1 MKKLSRAEQ
10 GQVTAEY
17 AVGGVAA
24 VTVAGAILG
33 GPGSVMGR
41 WVLDLVT
48 DLVARAF
55 TTTLPD
61 LFRWPW

>member
-1 MKKLSRAEQ
+1 MKKLSRAEH
-10 GQVTAEY
+10 GQVTAEH

-33 GPGSVMGR
+33 GPGSAMGR
-41 WVLDLVT
+41 WVLEFAT

-55 TTTLPD
+55 STTLPD
-61 LFRWPW
+61 LFRWQW